1 MAPNIDP
8 IRHHVT
14 QSRVNA
20 RIRVIIGIYITCFGI
35 GVFNHARDFA
45 AYGWRPYDWGPFLL
59 EVFWS
64 LLIFLDALAIML
76 LLSRFRRAGLVLAAS
91 IMIGDVAANTY
102 ALIALSIP
110 AFGFSVPL
118 QATFLGFV
126 LGSLPFVWPVK
137 PVGFGER

>member
-59 EVFWS
+59 ELFWTS
-64 LLIFLDALAIML
+64 LIFLDALAIML
-76 LLSRFRRAGLVLAAS
+76 LLSRFRRHLKVCAPDNDLAD
-91 IMIGDVAANTY
+91 IMRTSAN
-102 ALIALSIP
+102 
-110 AFGFSVPL
+110 
-118 QATFLGFV
+118 
-126 LGSLPFVWPVK
+126 
-137 PVGFGER
+137 